1 MVVVVCD
8 ETRVGD
14 PLLGTSQGYIL
25 VPGCLM
31 LVGGLRGGGRG
42 HCQEVLAGG
51 GGVQWGRGTRPIHMG
66 EGGDHD
72 PGRGRLL
79 PFVERRGQRRH
90 QWWTVRRRR
99 VRSGSVCGLSVW
111 VFRRVD
117 HDVVLSSCDG
127 EEVGAHAEHVS
138 GGG

>member
-1 MVVVVCD
+1 MGVGVGD
-8 ETRVGD
+8 ATRVDD
-14 PLLGTSQGYIL
+14 PLLGMRQGHVL
-25 VPGCLM
+25 VPGCLV
-31 LVGGLRGGGRG
+31 LGVLLGGGRG
-42 HCQEVLAGG
+42 HGREVLDGG
-51 GGVQWGRGTRPIHMG
+51 GGVPRGRGTRPIHMG